1 MSQPATMTEDSG
13 ENLNKTATSSVPEKP
28 NRLLPWIVLLLAA
41 LAMLYFLNRGCASQ
55 NTSGKEGV
63 MEANIHEEGSTTDPI
78 NGAGTVLTRMA
89 EALATGA
96 INNNEAFVL
105 DGVRFK
111 DRSATLTSASNTQL
125 TALATLLRKY
135 PAIDIRIEAHTDND
149 GNVKENLDLSVAQ
162 ALAVKNHL
170 HQNSIPAIRIAVAGR
185 GQYKPLSVNNTA
197 AGKAM
202 NNRIEIYL
210 NKKE

>member
-55 NTSGKEGV
+55 NISGNGGEI
-63 MEANIHEEGSTTDPI
+63 EANEESTADPI
-78 NGAGTVLTRMA
+78 EGAGAALSRMA

-149 GNVKENLDLSVAQ
+149 GNVKDNLDLSVQQ

>member
-1 MSQPATMTEDSG
+1 VLRVLVAAFFVFLAGRNLSGDAQMAADFQRWGYADWFRTATALVQMLGALALLVPATRPLG
-13 ENLNKTATSSVPEKP
+13 A
-28 NRLLPWIVLLLAA
+28 LLLLGVLFGAIATHVRPA
-41 LAMLYFLNRGCASQ
+41 LS
-55 NTSGKEGV
+55 
-63 MEANIHEEGSTTDPI
+63 
-78 NGAGTVLTRMA
+78 RMA

-111 DRSATLTSASNTQL
+111 DRSAILTSASNTQL

-149 GNVKENLDLSVAQ
+149 GNVKDNLDLSVQQ